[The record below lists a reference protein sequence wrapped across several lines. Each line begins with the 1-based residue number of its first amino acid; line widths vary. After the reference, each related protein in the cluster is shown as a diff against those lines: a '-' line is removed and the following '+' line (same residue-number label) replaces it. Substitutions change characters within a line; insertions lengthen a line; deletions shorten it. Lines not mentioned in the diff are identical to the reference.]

1 MYSLSC
7 NFVTES
13 DLPVVVNDS
22 VGACGKKCFNLSDS
36 EYSLAPTHDLVR
48 FWRSKGQGHSGDK
61 VIHVDS
67 GG

>member
-1 MYSLSC
+1 
-7 NFVTES
+7 
-13 DLPVVVNDS
+13 VVVNDS